1 MLTSRYT
8 AIEPD
13 FKVAQDA
20 LAESKKVIAQFEVAL
35 KDEQKQKNEL
45 KSLLEKEVHNN
56 KQLLKELA
64 RANQTIGKLKGHLE
78 KQTKV
83 VVEQVKTAK

>member
-1 MLTSRYT
+1 M
-8 AIEPD
+8 
-13 FKVAQDA
+13 
-20 LAESKKVIAQFEVAL
+20 
-35 KDEQKQKNEL
+35 
-45 KSLLEKEVHNN
+45 HNN

-83 VVEQVKTAK
+83 VVEQVKTAKQKKAAAVQNENKVVT